1 LKSYSVYFYPI
12 DRLSQLLP
20 VEKVPTLEELGDDL

>member
-1 LKSYSVYFYPI
+1 LVYFYPT
-12 DRLSQLLP
+12 DRLNQLLP

>member
-1 LKSYSVYFYPI
+1 LVYFYPT